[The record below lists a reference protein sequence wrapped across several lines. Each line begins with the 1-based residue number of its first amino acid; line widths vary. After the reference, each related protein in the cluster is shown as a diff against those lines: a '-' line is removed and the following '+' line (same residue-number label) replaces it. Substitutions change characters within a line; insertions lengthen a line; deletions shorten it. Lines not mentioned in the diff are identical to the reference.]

1 MKGAIVALQWANRMH
16 GFDSE
21 SPCIGDP
28 ALVAEP
34 VHRAAQMKTNDAGL
48 ARMNELGKLIL
59 ADKNYLKFPNLR
71 PKDAATLILVDR
83 AGPVPKVLL
92 GKRHH
97 GHKFMPGKYVFP
109 GGGLE
114 PDGQARA
121 GCAWPRPPRRSTP
134 DAGGE
139 TPERRQG
146 ARARARGDPRD
157 RGGNRPHPGRA
168 QGLAA
173 TMPDGHWAMF
183 AQARILPDLG
193 AVHFIAR
200 AITPPRRPKRFDAR
214 FFAVDASAIAHR
226 IDGIIGPD
234 AELVDLVW
242 MPIAEARQLDMP
254 TITGVVLEELE
265 MRVAEGFGHDLPV
278 PFYQMRHRRFVRELL

>member
-1 MKGAIVALQWANRMH
+1 MR
-16 GFDSE
+16 
-21 SPCIGDP
+21 
-28 ALVAEP
+28 
-34 VHRAAQMKTNDAGL
+34 TNDPGL
-48 ARMNELGKLIL
+48 ARMNELGKLLL

-71 PKDAATLILVDR
+71 PKDAATLIVVDR

-114 PDGQARA
+114 PADKRVPVAHGLDPHAEASLMREVKHPSSLKARA
-121 GCAWPRPPRRSTP
+121 LALAAIR
-134 DAGGE
+134 E
-139 TPERRQG
+139 TAEET
-146 ARARARGDPRD
+146 
-157 RGGNRPHPGRA
+157 
-168 QGLAA
+168 GLILGVSGPAA

-183 AQARILPDLG
+183 AQARILPDLS

-214 FFAVDASAIAHR
+214 FFAVDATTIAHR
-226 IDGIIGPD
+226 IDGIVGPD

-242 MPIAEARQLDMP
+242 MPIAEARLLDMP

-265 MRVAEGFGHDLPV
+265 LRVAQGFGHDLPV